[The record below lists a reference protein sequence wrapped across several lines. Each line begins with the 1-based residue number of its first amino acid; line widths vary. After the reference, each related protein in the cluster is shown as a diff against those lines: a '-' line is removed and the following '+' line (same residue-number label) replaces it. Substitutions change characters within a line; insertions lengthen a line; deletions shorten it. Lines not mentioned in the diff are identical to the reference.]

1 MRGEVGVVAGL
12 YSYAE
17 FGVCVLGFLPIM
29 AASSL
34 RHSGDATQR
43 KPGRWMRRLGWLT
56 SKLTPLWDFG
66 VEGEAPPDIM
76 DRPYVVVANH
86 ESVADPFL
94 LTYLP
99 WDMRWVAKE
108 ELFKIPI
115 IGLAFRWSGDIPLR
129 RGQGESVRAMMDTC
143 KEALAAG
150 IPIMMFPEGTRSKD
164 GELLAFRD
172 GAFRLAIEA
181 GVPVLP
187 LVLAGTKE
195 CRPKH
200 SKWFGRARAR
210 VRVLAPIP
218 TEGLT
223 LDDVPMLRDRT
234 RDVIAAALVDL
245 RADLGVSPMG
255 SSSGPAARPEPG
267 APEARGGTHARTT
280 ATD

>member
-1 MRGEVGVVAGL
+1 MRGEVGVAAGL

-17 FGVCVLGFLPIM
+17 FGICVMGFLPIM

-34 RHSGDATQR
+34 RHRRDPTQR

-66 VEGEAPPDIM
+66 VEGDGPADILS
-76 DRPYVVVANH
+76 RPYVVVANH
-86 ESVADPFL
+86 ESIADPFL

-129 RGQGESVRAMMDTC
+129 RGQGESVRAMMDAC
-143 KEALAAG
+143 KASLAAG
-150 IPIMMFPEGTRSKD
+150 IPIMMFPEGTRSND

-223 LDDVPMLRDRT
+223 LDDVASLRDRT
-234 RDVIAAALVDL
+234 RDVIAEALVEL
-245 RADLGVSPMG
+245 RESLGVSPTG
-255 SSSGPAARPEPG
+255 PSSRPADRREPRAPAAHVETP
-267 APEARGGTHARTT
+267 
-280 ATD
+280 